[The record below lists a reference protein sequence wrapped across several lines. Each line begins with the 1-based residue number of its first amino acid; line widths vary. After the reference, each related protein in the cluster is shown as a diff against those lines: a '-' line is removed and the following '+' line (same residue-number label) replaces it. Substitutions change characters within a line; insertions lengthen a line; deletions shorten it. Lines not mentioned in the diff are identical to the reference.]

1 MKRFRRAAVQYGLSW
16 LMISVFLPPSVAQ
29 DAGKDLYQARCAEC
43 HGKNGEGKS
52 GVKAANLMSAKVK
65 SMSDDELK
73 QVISQRTNGEM
84 EKKSSHTLL
93 KKRLTAD
100 QVAAVVAHIRTMQN
114 RK

>member
-1 MKRFRRAAVQYGLSW
+1 MKRIHRAGVRFGMSL
-16 LMISVFLPPSVAQ
+16 LMISVFLPSSVAQ
-29 DAGKDLYQARCAEC
+29 DTGKDLYQARCAEC

-52 GVKAANLMSAKVK
+52 GVKAANLMSERVK
-65 SMSDDELK
+65 GMSDDELK

-84 EKKSSHTLL
+84 EKKSSHTRL